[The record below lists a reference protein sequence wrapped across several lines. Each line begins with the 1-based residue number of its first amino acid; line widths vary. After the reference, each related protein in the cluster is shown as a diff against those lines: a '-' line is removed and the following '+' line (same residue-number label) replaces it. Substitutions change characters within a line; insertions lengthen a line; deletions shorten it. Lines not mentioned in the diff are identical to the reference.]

1 MIIIII
7 PNYNIISASSALT
20 LLGMALEY
28 ILLQSAQV
36 AESSLHVSLPATC
49 EKERLILLYPHK
61 SHIIVLCIVHIT
73 VPLQCAYMLLHA
85 ENDAV

>member
-49 EKERLILLYPHK
+49 
-61 SHIIVLCIVHIT
+61 V
-73 VPLQCAYMLLHA
+73 LHA
-85 ENDAV
+85 MHVQKD